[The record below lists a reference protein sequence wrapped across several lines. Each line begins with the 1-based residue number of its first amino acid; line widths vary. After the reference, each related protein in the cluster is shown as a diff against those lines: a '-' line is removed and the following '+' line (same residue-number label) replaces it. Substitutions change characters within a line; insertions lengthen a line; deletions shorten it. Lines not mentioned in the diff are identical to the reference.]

1 MVYFKR
7 AEFWHRTGYA
17 AAVTL
22 DCGSARNVV
31 TVQESTTNDP
41 TSDFSGNMQNPL
53 RNVSVTAIDLFC
65 GAGGLSYGLK
75 NAGISI
81 VAGIDLDPAC
91 EFPLTAN
98 IKARFIKADI
108 RELRGKDLAK
118 SYPSDTIR
126 VLAGCAPCRPFS
138 SFRRG
143 TDNTKDDEWSLL
155 NEFDRLARE
164 LKPELIT
171 MENVP
176 GLASKPIFGGFVRR
190 LREYGYYVD
199 WDSVYGQVLIFL
211 SNLRTVPRARLSC

>member
-1 MVYFKR
+1 
-7 AEFWHRTGYA
+7 
-17 AAVTL
+17 
-22 DCGSARNVV
+22 
-31 TVQESTTNDP
+31 
-41 TSDFSGNMQNPL
+41 MQNPL

-81 VAGIDLDPAC
+81 VAGVDLDPAC

-176 GLASKPIFGGFVRR
+176 GLASTPIFGGVVRR
-190 LREYGYYVD
+190 LRECGLAFAD
-199 WDSVYGQVLIFL
+199 TRRPTGTSIQTRR
-211 SNLRTVPRARLSC
+211 SNT